1 MPSFGMDLFVE
12 FLALVL
18 YAVLA
23 IGFTAAGLLAE
34 YASLQ
39 HVGGGDVV
47 LAVWFAA
54 MGAVLLYAGIYAVG
68 YQELVMRARSL
79 AA

>member
-1 MPSFGMDLFVE
+1 MPSFGTDLLVE
-12 FLALVL
+12 LLALVL

-34 YASLQ
+34 YASVQ
-39 HVGGGDVV
+39 HVDGGDVV

-54 MGAVLLYAGIYAVG
+54 IGAVLLYAGIYAIG
-68 YQELVMRARSL
+68 YQELVTRARSL